1 VALLIWGVIV
11 VGWTDHFVRPLLI
24 SRGAQIP
31 FIIVL
36 FGVLGGLA
44 AFGLV
49 GLFIGPVILAVLL
62 AVWREW
68 LAESG
73 QPRA

>member
-1 VALLIWGVIV
+1 VTGGI
-11 VGWTDHFVRPLLI
+11 DHFVRPLLI

-31 FIIVL
+31 FLIVL

-44 AFGLV
+44 AFGFV

-68 LAESG
+68 LAESSL
-73 QPRA
+73 PRA